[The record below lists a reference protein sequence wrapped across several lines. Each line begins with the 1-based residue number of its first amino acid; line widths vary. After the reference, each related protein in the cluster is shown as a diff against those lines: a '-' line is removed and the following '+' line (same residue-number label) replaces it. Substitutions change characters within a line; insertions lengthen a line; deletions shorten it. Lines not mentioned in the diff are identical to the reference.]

1 MAEERLL
8 QACEA
13 ILSKALDGRNLA
25 ALDLR
30 YRCQASAYRRTIH
43 QHRASTAITSITAD
57 FDIALA

>member
-1 MAEERLL
+1 MAEKRLL

-13 ILSKALDGRNLA
+13 ILSQALDGRDLA

-30 YRCQASAYRRTIH
+30 HRCQASAYRRTIR
-43 QHRASTAITSITAD
+43 QHRASAAIASVTAD